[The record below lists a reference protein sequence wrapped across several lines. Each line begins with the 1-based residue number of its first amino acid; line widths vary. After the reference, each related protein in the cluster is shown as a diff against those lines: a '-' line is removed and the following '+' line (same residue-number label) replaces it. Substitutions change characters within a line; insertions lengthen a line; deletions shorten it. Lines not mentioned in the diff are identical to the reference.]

1 MDKIKSIF
9 SYQKKN
15 VADRDTGLYRWE
27 RKPYVKDDVKVLN
40 NLLHKMLKKKRSD
53 ACRFKDE
60 KHFFGSSLV
69 KSNYKKKEN
78 NQRVMFKMSYSN
90 SMRQHNKYIK
100 HYMPQMQKDTV
111 IDKPE
116 LFGTTDEEYKKNK
129 VAGHFK
135 FIVSPENQNVNL
147 KVLINDFIKRI
158 EKLSGYELYW
168 QACIHTDTEHPH
180 GHIVINR
187 KDKNGRRIYFPK
199 QMIKNTMR
207 EILSESATKL
217 VGPRSK
223 FEIELAKNKMI
234 SANRWTDLDK
244 KIESIKGV
252 IYPKAL
258 DVPLQ
263 NRLAHLSTIGLANY
277 QNNKVILKKDWKE
290 VLMATARYN
299 TYLEEYLKQDN
310 LPLKM
315 YEGGLLQGK
324 VDRVISFDKDESWN
338 DAIIVRTQNHRIYVP
353 VYQLHK
359 QNLEGKTVSVSGG
372 DGGITRQITDR
383 DIKVVNDRNVE
394 RH

>member
-9 SYQKKN
+9 NYEKK
-15 VADRDTGLYRWE
+15 DITERDPGLYRWE
-27 RKPYVKDDVKVLN
+27 KKPYVKDDVKVLN
-40 NLLHKMLKKKRSD
+40 NLLHKMLKKNRSD
-53 ACRFKDE
+53 TCRFKDE
-60 KHFFGSSLV
+60 KHFFGSSFV

-100 HYMPQMQKDTV
+100 YYMPQMQKDNV

-116 LFGTTDEEYKKNK
+116 LFGTTDEEYENNK

-168 QACIHTDTEHPH
+168 QGCIHTDTEHPH

-187 KDKNGRRIYFPK
+187 KDKNGRKIFFPK

-223 FEIELAKNKMI
+223 FEIELAKSKMI
-234 SANRWTDLDK
+234 NANRWTDLDK

-252 IYPKAL
+252 IYPNAL

-277 QNNKVILKKDWKE
+277 ENNKVILNKDWKD

-338 DAIIVRTQNHRIYVP
+338 DAIIVRTQTHRIYVP

-359 QNLEGKTVSVSGG
+359 QNLEGKTVFVSGG

-383 DIKVVNDRNVE
+383 DIKVAYDRNVE

>member
-1 MDKIKSIF
+1 MAKIKSIF
-9 SYQKKN
+9 NYEKKDITER
-15 VADRDTGLYRWE
+15 APGLYRWE
-27 RKPYVKDDVKVLN
+27 KKPYVKDDVKVIN
-40 NLLHKMLKKKRSD
+40 NLLHKMLKKNRSD
-53 ACRFKDE
+53 TSRFKDE

-90 SMRQHNKYIK
+90 SMSQHNKYIK
-100 HYMPQMQKDTV
+100 YYMPQMQKDNV

-116 LFGTTDEEYKKNK
+116 LFGTTDEEYEKNK

-234 SANRWTDLDK
+234 NANRWTELDK
-244 KIESIKGV
+244 KLESVKGV

-258 DVPLQ
+258 DIPLQ
-263 NRLAHLSTIGLANY
+263 NRLAHLSSIGLTNY
-277 QNNKVILKKDWKE
+277 ENNKVILNKDWKE

-315 YEGGLLQGK
+315 YEGGRLQGK

-338 DAIIVRTQNHRIYVP
+338 DAIIVRTQTHRIYIP

-383 DIKVVNDRNVE
+383 DIKVVYDRNVE

>member
-1 MDKIKSIF
+1 MDKIKSI
-9 SYQKKN
+9 YNYPKK
-15 VADRDTGLYRWE
+15 DITEREPGLYRWE

-40 NLLHKMLKKKRSD
+40 NLLHKLLKKRRSD
-53 ACRFKDE
+53 TCRFKEE
-60 KHFFGSSLV
+60 KFYFGSLFG
-69 KSNYKKKEN
+69 KSNFGTKVT
-78 NQRVMFKMSYSN
+78 NQRVMFKMTCSN
-90 SMRQHNKYIK
+90 SMTAHRLYRKL
-100 HYMPQMQKDTV
+100 YMPQMQKDNV

-116 LFGTTDEEYKKNK
+116 LFGTPDEEYEKNK
-129 VAGHFK
+129 VAGHIK

-158 EKLSGYELYW
+158 EKLSGYDLYW

-187 KDKNGRRIYFPK
+187 KDKNGRKIFFPK
-199 QMIKNTMR
+199 QMITNTMR

-244 KIESIKGV
+244 KIEMIKGV
-252 IYPKAL
+252 IFPKAL

-277 QNNKVILKKDWKE
+277 ENNKVILNKDWKD

-338 DAIIVRTQNHRIYVP
+338 DAIIVRTQTHRIYVP
-353 VYQLHK
+353 IYQLHK

-372 DGGITRQITDR
+372 DGGITRQITDK
-383 DIKVVNDRNVE
+383 DIKVVYDRNVE
-394 RH
+394 RY

>member
-9 SYQKKN
+9 NYEKK
-15 VADRDTGLYRWE
+15 DITEIDPGLYRWE
-27 RKPYVKDDVKVLN
+27 KKPYVKDDVKVLN
-40 NLLHKMLKKKRSD
+40 NLLHKLLKKNRSD
-53 ACRFKDE
+53 TCRFKDE

-100 HYMPQMQKDTV
+100 YYMPQMQKDNV

-116 LFGTTDEEYKKNK
+116 LFGITDEEYEKNK

-187 KDKNGRRIYFPK
+187 KDKNGRKIFFPK

-217 VGPRSK
+217 EKPRSK
-223 FEIELAKNKMI
+223 TEIEFAKTT
-234 SANRWTDLDK
+234 NRWTDLAE
-244 KIESIKGV
+244 KIKNIKGI
-252 IYPKAL
+252 IYPK
-258 DVPLQ
+258 
-263 NRLAHLSTIGLANY
+263 H
-277 QNNKVILKKDWKE
+277 
-290 VLMATARYN
+290 
-299 TYLEEYLKQDN
+299 
-310 LPLKM
+310 
-315 YEGGLLQGK
+315 
-324 VDRVISFDKDESWN
+324 
-338 DAIIVRTQNHRIYVP
+338 
-353 VYQLHK
+353 
-359 QNLEGKTVSVSGG
+359 
-372 DGGITRQITDR
+372 
-383 DIKVVNDRNVE
+383 
-394 RH
+394 